1 MKKTIKKIIFVIYIV
16 IAVIVTLLLLAYNDF
31 KVTQF
36 GNYTLLIIK
45 DSSLNPDFNKGE
57 LLILDKD
64 DEVLT
69 GRKVF
74 FYDTVNQKIEI
85 KLATVE
91 EVERVTSTEKT
102 YTLEGEKKISGEYV
116 LGPANTAEVI
126 PYIGNVLSVLESKWG
141 FLFLIVLPA
150 IILVINQIGIVFS
163 NIIEAIKQEQ
173 TENRTTSKT
182 EDKAENKE

>member
-1 MKKTIKKIIFVIYIV
+1 MKKTIKKIIFIIYIV

-31 KVTQF
+31 KVSQF
-36 GNYTLLIIK
+36 GNYTLLIMK
-45 DSSLNPDFNKGE
+45 DDSLSPEFNKGE

-64 DEVLT
+64 DEILT

-74 FYDTVNQKIEI
+74 FYNTVDQKVEI

-102 YTLEGEKKISGEYV
+102 YTLEGEKKISSEYV
-116 LGPANTAEVI
+116 LGSANTAGVI
-126 PYIGNVLSVLESKWG
+126 PYVGSVLGVLESKWG
-141 FLFLIVLPA
+141 FLFLVVLPA

-173 TENRTTSKT
+173 TENKT
-182 EDKAENKE
+182 ESKEENKE

>member
-1 MKKTIKKIIFVIYIV
+1 MKKTIKKIIFIIYIV

-31 KVTQF
+31 KVSQF
-36 GNYTLLIIK
+36 GNYTLLIMQD
-45 DSSLNPDFNKGE
+45 DSLSPEFNKGE

-64 DEVLT
+64 DEILT

-74 FYDTVNQKIEI
+74 FYNTVDQKVEI

-102 YTLEGEKKISGEYV
+102 YTLEGEKKISSEYV
-116 LGPANTAEVI
+116 LGSANTAEVI
-126 PYIGNVLSVLESKWG
+126 PYVGSVLGVLESKWG

-173 TENRTTSKT
+173 TETKT
-182 EDKAENKE
+182 ESKEENKE